1 MHKLKFK
8 QTSDSYRYC
17 YEALANLADNG
28 VEKKKVYL
36 ICNKKV

>member
-28 VEKKKVYL
+28 VKKKRIL
-36 ICNKKV
+36 SDL